1 MKTLL
6 YVLLVYGLCIPFA
19 CAQIG
24 MGGSP
29 HPSAV
34 LDLQATNKAFY
45 LPRLTT
51 AQRKAIVIPQP
62 GAFVY
67 DLDQG
72 AFYLFDGQNWL
83 PLAFQ
88 NPISP
93 MPVSRQASDGAA
105 MDYFGYSVAISGNY
119 ALVGVYNADIGLNS
133 NQGAVYVFL
142 RTGGTWTQEAK
153 LTASN
158 GAANDFFG
166 ISVAISGNYALIG
179 AYGDD
184 IGANADQ
191 GSAYIFAITGTDW
204 IQQAKLTANDG
215 AANDY
220 FGISVAISGDYALV
234 GAFNDDIGVNTDQGS
249 AYPFA
254 RTGSLWTQQTRLT
267 SSDGAGGDLFGNS
280 VAMAGNYAVVGASGD
295 DIGANADQGSSYL
308 FFLAA
313 GTWIQQAKL
322 LAGDGTANDYFGASV
337 AISGDYALVGA
348 NGDDIGGYADQG
360 SAYIFSRTGSS
371 WPQQTKLTTSSGA
384 GNDRLGGGVAI
395 SGDYALVGADG
406 DDIGG
411 NNNQGSAH
419 LYHRTGTNWA
429 EVQLITDN
437 SLSFS
442 LNGTSVG
449 LSNGI
454 FIIGAPGFES
464 SKGKV
469 SFGSTDH

>member
-119 ALVGVYNADIGLNS
+119 ALVGAYNADIGLNS
-133 NQGAVYVFL
+133 NQGAVCVFL
-142 RTGGTWTQEAK
+142 RTGSTWTQEAK

-166 ISVAISGNYALIG
+166 
-179 AYGDD
+179 
-184 IGANADQ
+184 
-191 GSAYIFAITGTDW
+191 T
-204 IQQAKLTANDG
+204 
-215 AANDY
+215 
-220 FGISVAISGDYALV
+220 
-234 GAFNDDIGVNTDQGS
+234 
-249 AYPFA
+249 
-254 RTGSLWTQQTRLT
+254 
-267 SSDGAGGDLFGNS
+267 
-280 VAMAGNYAVVGASGD
+280 
-295 DIGANADQGSSYL
+295 
-308 FFLAA
+308 
-313 GTWIQQAKL
+313 
-322 LAGDGTANDYFGASV
+322 SV

-348 NGDDIGGYADQG
+348 N
-360 SAYIFSRTGSS
+360 
-371 WPQQTKLTTSSGA
+371 
-384 GNDRLGGGVAI
+384 
-395 SGDYALVGADG
+395 G

-442 LNGTSVG
+442 LNGTSVR